1 MEIDLSTIYSEVRQ
15 QASFNGNNQ
24 KVVSSPTSEI
34 MYLVEQ
40 ACQNAYDEGF
50 AKGLDNTENIYWN
63 RPLDKEK
70 LIFKWS

>member
-15 QASFNGNNQ
+15 QT
-24 KVVSSPTSEI
+24 PTSEI

-63 RPLDKEK
+63 RPLDKDK
-70 LIFKWS
+70 IAFKW